1 MPDTPISLITYPASS
16 NAPNVPSD
24 MQAMASDMDS
34 ILIPKFAN
42 ATARNT
48 AFSSPVDGNHC
59 WLNDLHRLQ
68 VYRDSYSAWQ
78 NYTMSIMKVKTASET
93 VNNSTTLQDD
103 DHITG
108 IPFKA
113 NTWYFIRGFLIIQS
127 TAVADIKLRILVS
140 QTPITGNWVTKISAS
155 GNNVIGL
162 VSDYASNQALSTQG
176 TVDFCTIEGVIQT
189 HASNAGTIKLQW
201 AQNTLEATNTQIHT
215 GSHLE
220 LVEAI

>member
-1 MPDTPISLITYPASS
+1 MPDTPISLITYPANT

-24 MQAMASDMDS
+24 MNAMTSDMDS

-59 WLNDLHRLQ
+59 WLNDKHRLQ

-78 NYTMSIMKVKTASET
+78 DYTVSILKVKTASET

-103 DHITG
+103 DHINN

-113 NTWYFIRGFLIIQS
+113 NTAYFIRGFFIITS
-127 TAVADIKLRILVS
+127 SAVADIKLQIVVS
-140 QTPITGNWVTKISAS
+140 QTPQAGNWVTKISAS

-162 VSDYASNQALSTQG
+162 VSGYGSTQALSTQG
-176 TVDFCTIEGVIQT
+176 TVDFCTVEGYLLT

-201 AQNTLEATNTQIHT
+201 AQNTLEASNSQLHS

-220 LVEAI
+220 LVEAL